1 MSLTQYLGLPFA
13 QHALAAAALVALAC
27 GLIGP
32 FVITRGMA
40 FAVHG
45 TSELAFTGA
54 AAGLLVAD
62 NAIAGALVGAV
73 VVGGLIGALGVRERE
88 RDSSIGVILAA
99 GMGLGV
105 LLLGFYHGFA
115 TEATNILFGDIFGVS
130 SGQLLLLGVI
140 AVAVT
145 VAMAAIYRPLLF
157 ASVDPEVAVARGV
170 PVRLLGIV
178 FLFILAFTVT
188 EAAQVVGTLLVLS
201 LAITPAAAAHRLA
214 NSPLVVAI
222 LSVVFALVAADG
234 GLLGASRA
242 RRSDPACSWSPS
254 ASASTSWRAWWD
266 RGARTRAASRA
277 RRATCQP
284 AAPPRAATTC
294 PAARR
299 RAAGRPRREWRR
311 ERRHGRRGAPRH
323 APGSGHRRGAA
334 RLAVVSQRPGDPRR
348 AARRRAADRP
358 DDRLPSPA
366 APRRRRRGRR
376 AAPGRRRRALPLLS
390 QATPTITTSSAGSA
404 GAAPRPSA
412 PSSRS
417 GPTTWRR
424 RSATAT

>member
-13 QHALAAAALVALAC
+13 QHALLAAALVAVAC

-54 AAGLLVAD
+54 AAGLLVAHD
-62 NAIAGALVGAV
+62 AIAGALVGAV
-73 VVGGLIGALGVRERE
+73 VVGGLIGAMGVRERE

-105 LLLGFYHGFA
+105 LLLSFYHGFA
-115 TEATNILFGDIFGVS
+115 TEATNILFGNIFGVS
-130 SGQLLLLGVI
+130 GGQLLLLGVI

-145 VAMAAIYRPLLF
+145 VAMTALYRPLLF

-214 NSPLVVAI
+214 NSPLVVAV
-222 LSVVFALVAADG
+222 LAVVFALVSADG
-234 GLLGASRA
+234 GLLASFQSSSVKPSVFVVAISFAIYVVA
-242 RRSDPACSWSPS
+242 RLVGPWLKS
-254 ASASTSWRAWWD
+254 A
-266 RGARTRAASRA
+266 
-277 RRATCQP
+277 
-284 AAPPRAATTC
+284 
-294 PAARR
+294 
-299 RAAGRPRREWRR
+299 
-311 ERRHGRRGAPRH
+311 RRGA
-323 APGSGHRRGAA
+323 
-334 RLAVVSQRPGDPRR
+334 
-348 AARRRAADRP
+348 
-358 DDRLPSPA
+358 LPT
-366 APRRRRRGRR
+366 G
-376 AAPGRRRRALPLLS
+376 
-390 QATPTITTSSAGSA
+390 TD
-404 GAAPRPSA
+404 
-412 PSSRS
+412 
-417 GPTTWRR
+417 
-424 RSATAT
+424 TATKEAVA

>member
-13 QHALAAAALVALAC
+13 QHALLAAALVAVAC

-54 AAGLLVAD
+54 AAGLLLAN
-62 NAIAGALVGAV
+62 NAVAGALVGAV
-73 VVGGLIGALGVRERE
+73 VVGGLIGAMGVRERE

-105 LLLGFYHGFA
+105 LLLSFYHGFA

-140 AVAVT
+140 ALGVT
-145 VAMAAIYRPLLF
+145 VAMTVLYRPLLF

-214 NSPLVVAI
+214 DNPLVVAA
-222 LSVVFALVAADG
+222 LAVVFALVSADG
-234 GLLGASRA
+234 GLLASFESTSVKPSVFVVAISFAIYVVARLVGPWLKASR
-242 RRSDPACSWSPS
+242 
-254 ASASTSWRAWWD
+254 
-266 RGARTRAASRA
+266 RG
-277 RRATCQP
+277 
-284 AAPPRAATTC
+284 
-294 PAARR
+294 
-299 RAAGRPRREWRR
+299 
-311 ERRHGRRGAPRH
+311 
-323 APGSGHRRGAA
+323 
-334 RLAVVSQRPGDPRR
+334 VVSD
-348 AARRRAADRP
+348 
-358 DDRLPSPA
+358 
-366 APRRRRRGRR
+366 
-376 AAPGRRRRALPLLS
+376 
-390 QATPTITTSSAGSA
+390 
-404 GAAPRPSA
+404 GAE
-412 PSSRS
+412 
-417 GPTTWRR
+417 
-424 RSATAT
+424 TATKEAAA